1 MTAISTH
8 VYRAYVVGSPDVELS
23 LKEGGSA
30 SVDSGRW
37 PHVRASITVTAAPD
51 TIELLDP
58 RTDARVRILI
68 HADTPAGG
76 QDREFNLSVRE
87 RSVSQSGSWAA
98 LDLASD
104 ESLLADFRPLADDL
118 APIAQQASLRSIV
131 NYVLNK
137 VIPGESLEAAP
148 AHDANMTTYTDGAN
162 NFKDPRATG
171 VFIGAGTS
179 IVRDEVWPA
188 TVDGVKHYSVHMW
201 GPTNSDSFA
210 FLLPTGIMNGMQV
223 GETWVLSS
231 TGRVALAQSG
241 TFSPYARR
249 LVVFMN
255 VGGYV
260 TVQSAALPT
269 NGTAAR
275 VSVEFTIP
283 PGCTEVFARC
293 YHGATAGE
301 VKWSQFRLTKK
312 STQPGVDDTEYFWGG
327 KSDTAT
333 YDYSWEGD
341 ADKSA
346 SKRRAV
352 IDRKPELLAWRAG
365 VSALDF
371 LHPLVQANG
380 LRLVCDEL
388 RRWTLRDEYYTAPD
402 ALAIRYGVNMIDG
415 TDKIS
420 RDDDTWADGAIIRYR
435 WNDYN
440 GIGQERI
447 DTYAEPGATRV
458 VVIDKDSPWPGAG
471 FAEYYVRRAQQRGR
485 EVTVTAVSDWRARAE
500 QPITIVLD
508 GAPTQIGVTQSV
520 AFSFDN
526 DEMTTLTR
534 TTDTPAGAIDL
545 LTGTINAL
553 TGTINAL

>member
-1 MTAISTH
+1 MTAVSTH
-8 VYRAYVVGSPDVELS
+8 VYSAAVVGAPDLALS
-23 LKEGGSA
+23 LIGGSA
-30 SVDSGRW
+30 SLDAGRW
-37 PHVRASITVTAAPD
+37 PHVQSSITVVADAAVLD
-51 TIELLDP
+51 LLDP
-58 RTDARVRILI
+58 RADARVRITA
-68 HADTPAGG
+68 HAETLAGA
-76 QDREFNLSVRE
+76 QDRTFNLAVRD
-87 RSVSQSGSWAA
+87 RSVSQANA
-98 LDLASD
+98 VVTLELASD
-104 ESLLADFRPLADDL
+104 EALLSDYRPLADDIT
-118 APIAQQASLRSIV
+118 PIAHQASLRAVV
-131 NYVLNK
+131 NYVLGK
-137 VIPGESLEAAP
+137 VIPGKSLEAAP
-148 AHDANMTTYTDGAN
+148 AHDADMTTYTDADN
-162 NFKDPRATG
+162 QFKDPRATG
-171 VFIGAGTS
+171 AYTGAGTS
-179 IVRDEVWPA
+179 IVRDAVWPS
-188 TVDGVKHYSVHMW
+188 TVDGVTHYSVHMW
-201 GPTNSDSFA
+201 GPTSSDSFA
-210 FLLPTGIMNGMQV
+210 YLLPTGIMNGMQV

-249 LVVFMN
+249 LVVFLN

-260 TVQSAALPT
+260 TAQSVALPT

-283 PGCTEVFARC
+283 PGCTEVFARA

-312 STQPGVDDTEYFWGG
+312 STQPGVDDTVYFWGG
-327 KSDTAT
+327 KADTAT

-341 ADKSA
+341 ADKSV

-352 IDRKPELLAWRAG
+352 IDRKPEMLAWRAG

-371 LHPLVQANG
+371 LHPLVQVNG
-380 LRLVCDEL
+380 LRLVCDEQ
-388 RRWTLRDEYYTAPD
+388 RRWTLRDELYTAPD

-440 GIGQERI
+440 GIRQERI
-447 DTYAEPGATRV
+447 DAYAEPGATRV

-508 GAPTQIGVTQSV
+508 GAPTQIGTTQSV

-545 LTGTINAL
+545 LTGTIDSL
-553 TGTINAL
+553 VGTIDGL